1 MEDVVKIK
9 SGRRGQQ
16 KIFSLGEPELRAA
29 SAESCY
35 MWNVRGGRAGF
46 VCRAAI
52 WRFHFLFSFFKLS
65 GRLCAVGI
73 GRKRVCWHAAAAL
86 WGVSALKRKRKKTLI
101 KNKLKNA
108 ASVCAA
114 LCEAE
119 LKTEAAAG
127 DQKRNDLL
135 LKGTHK
141 KEEDESEQN
150 ERKTNKK
157 HVRNEKTN
165 IMKQT
170 RLGSLKKCSG
180 EFRRPL
186 VEGGG
191 TTSQMYQFYLDEEG
205 LRGRRKRKGWFFFSF
220 FYCFICHSTKNVH
233 GNYKQTSQ

>member
-1 MEDVVKIK
+1 M
-9 SGRRGQQ
+9 
-16 KIFSLGEPELRAA
+16 LP
-29 SAESCY
+29 
-35 MWNVRGGRAGF
+35 
-46 VCRAAI
+46 
-52 WRFHFLFSFFKLS
+52 
-65 GRLCAVGI
+65 
-73 GRKRVCWHAAAAL
+73 
-86 WGVSALKRKRKKTLI
+86 
-101 KNKLKNA
+101 
-108 ASVCAA
+108 
-114 LCEAE
+114 CEAE

-157 HVRNEKTN
+157 HVRNEKN

-205 LRGRRKRKGWFFFSF
+205 LRGRRKRKG
-220 FYCFICHSTKNVH
+220 
-233 GNYKQTSQ
+233 

>member
-1 MEDVVKIK
+1 MCRRDRTQACLLTC
-9 SGRRGQQ
+9 SGGALRG
-16 KIFSLGEPELRAA
+16 K
-29 SAESCY
+29 C
-35 MWNVRGGRAGF
+35 
-46 VCRAAI
+46 
-52 WRFHFLFSFFKLS
+52 FK
-65 GRLCAVGI
+65 
-73 GRKRVCWHAAAAL
+73 K
-86 WGVSALKRKRKKTLI
+86 KTKTLI

-141 KEEDESEQN
+141 KEEEDESEQN

-165 IMKQT
+165 KMKQT

-186 VEGGG
+186 EEGGG
-191 TTSQMYQFYLDEEG
+191 TTSQMYPFYLDEEG
-205 LRGRRKRKGWFFFSF
+205 LRGAEEEEGLIFFLLFLL
-220 FYCFICHSTKNVH
+220 FYLSLH
-233 GNYKQTSQ
+233 

>member
-1 MEDVVKIK
+1 MCRRDRTQACLLTC
-9 SGRRGQQ
+9 SGGALRG
-16 KIFSLGEPELRAA
+16 K
-29 SAESCY
+29 C
-35 MWNVRGGRAGF
+35 
-46 VCRAAI
+46 
-52 WRFHFLFSFFKLS
+52 FK
-65 GRLCAVGI
+65 
-73 GRKRVCWHAAAAL
+73 K
-86 WGVSALKRKRKKTLI
+86 KKKTLI

-114 LCEAE
+114 LWSW
-119 LKTEAAAG
+119 TENRG
-127 DQKRNDLL
+127 SGGRSKKRNDLL

-141 KEEDESEQN
+141 KEEEDESEQN

>member
-1 MEDVVKIK
+1 M
-9 SGRRGQQ
+9 RGKCFKKKQ
-16 KIFSLGEPELRAA
+16 KT
-29 SAESCY
+29 
-35 MWNVRGGRAGF
+35 
-46 VCRAAI
+46 
-52 WRFHFLFSFFKLS
+52 
-65 GRLCAVGI
+65 
-73 GRKRVCWHAAAAL
+73 
-86 WGVSALKRKRKKTLI
+86 KTLI

-127 DQKRNDLL
+127 DQNRNDLL

-141 KEEDESEQN
+141 KEEEDESEQN
-150 ERKTNKK
+150 ERKTNRK

-191 TTSQMYQFYLDEEG
+191 TTSQMYPFYLDEEG
-205 LRGRRKRKGWFFFSF
+205 LRGGGRGRADFFSPF
-220 FYCFICHSTKNVH
+220 FIVLFVTPLKMYMGITSKLVNKNKNKKNPLAIFLRSPLHSALRVYTRRMKH
-233 GNYKQTSQ
+233 H